1 MKKLNLL
8 YKASFLVILAAFFF
22 TACELDPDLTDDAT
36 VSFVE
41 EAGFVSA
48 DAIIDGTSDF
58 QVRLSATQG
67 TNEMNILTLLRDGTE
82 LDPSEFSIAGITVSN
97 NPQLLTDGDRASF
110 TFDITITPHVS
121 GTATYDFVVT
131 SDIDGGT
138 AISTLD
144 ITVEDEDPTLTIN
157 GPNNSSLENPGFVSI
172 NLVGTPGSS
181 PLVSISVLQDGALI
195 TELDRLACND
205 LSTPFTANPNLLD
218 AADIDGFDKMFFIQ
232 STGVIGTQNYTIV
245 ITDEAS
251 NEASVDYVIELE
263 ELATPLTNQFQG
275 VLLYNNAGPEFGAI
289 DLDSGTSVSSG
300 DASADIVDLGF
311 NGGSDWAKSISPAGS
326 TDLRSITNGATFD
339 SVTSRELLIE
349 AFDAGTSLAQTGEL
363 TVGISYTA
371 RINEDYYIL
380 TVVDIVETSGDNLDF
395 YRFDI
400 KQSLN

>member
-1 MKKLNLL
+1 
-8 YKASFLVILAAFFF
+8 
-22 TACELDPDLTDDAT
+22 
-36 VSFVE
+36 
-41 EAGFVSA
+41 
-48 DAIIDGTSDF
+48 
-58 QVRLSATQG
+58 
-67 TNEMNILTLLRDGTE
+67 
-82 LDPSEFSIAGITVSN
+82 
-97 NPQLLTDGDRASF
+97 
-110 TFDITITPHVS
+110 
-121 GTATYDFVVT
+121 
-131 SDIDGGT
+131 
-138 AISTLD
+138 
-144 ITVEDEDPTLTIN
+144 
-157 GPNNSSLENPGFVSI
+157 
-172 NLVGTPGSS
+172 
-181 PLVSISVLQDGALI
+181 
-195 TELDRLACND
+195 
-205 LSTPFTANPNLLD
+205 
-218 AADIDGFDKMFFIQ
+218 MFFIQ